1 MHNDKRWIHNT
12 NATQSNRNRFL
23 VSMLHRIVNPPLLL
37 WLFTSRLFPV
47 QELSL
52 EEGKKITLRYGVS
65 ARELRLSAP
74 VGVLGVSVGV
84 VEHDV
89 GVVTGQVGEQP
100 LADQCVLALFG
111 EGLEQILLS
120 ETIR

>member
-1 MHNDKRWIHNT
+1 M
-12 NATQSNRNRFL
+12 L
-23 VSMLHRIVNPPLLL
+23 VIL
-37 WLFTSRLFPV
+37 
-47 QELSL
+47 
-52 EEGKKITLRYGVS
+52 GDGVS
-65 ARELRLSAP
+65 ARELRLNTS

-84 VEHDV
+84 VGQDV